1 MSIFQNIFSMFKSSD
16 PSVLGIDIGSSS
28 VKVVQIKKK
37 KGRAVL
43 ETYGEL
49 ALGPY
54 AGVEIGRATA
64 LPTEKIVEALLDILK
79 ESKTNTKKCGISI
92 PLGASLISFIKLPP
106 TDPKDLATMIPIEA
120 RKYIPVPIS
129 EVALD
134 WWVIPKEEQD
144 FQDTPGGENKSPD
157 RDGVDVLVVVIH
169 NEAIAKYQEISQ
181 RTALEA
187 SFFEIEIFSTIRSVV
202 DQGIQSQM
210 IFDMGAS
217 STKLYIIERGVLQN
231 SHTISRGSQDITLA
245 ISKALGISV
254 AEAETMKRTYGLKDP
269 EKKELSESIALTL
282 DFIFYEANRVL
293 LNYQKKY
300 NKTIGKVILT
310 GGGVLLKGFDELA
323 KSSLQSEVILG
334 NPFGKVETPAF
345 LEEVLKNAGPEF
357 AVAMGIALRKLQEIE

>member
-1 MSIFQNIFSMFKSSD
+1 MSIFQKFFSLFGSND

-54 AGVEIGRATA
+54 AGVEIGRATS

-92 PLGASLISFIKLPP
+92 PLAASLISFIRLPLI
-106 TDPKDLATMIPIEA
+106 DPKDLATMIPIEA

-134 WWVIPKEEQD
+134 WWVIPKEEPD
-144 FQDTPGGENKSPD
+144 FQDTPAGENKAPE
-157 RDGVDVLVVVIH
+157 REGVDVLVVAIH
-169 NEAIAKYQEISQ
+169 NEAIAKYQDISQ
-181 RTALEA
+181 RAILEA
-187 SFFEIEIFSTIRSVV
+187 SFFEIEIFSTIRSVI

-245 ISKALGISV
+245 ISKSLGITI
-254 AEAETMKRTYGLKDP
+254 AEAETMKRTYGLKNP
-269 EKKELSESIALTL
+269 EKKDLSESISLTL

-323 KSSLQSEVILG
+323 KSSLQSEVSLG

>member
-1 MSIFQNIFSMFKSSD
+1 MFNSTD
-16 PSVLGIDIGSSS
+16 QSVLGIDIGSSS
-28 VKVVQIKKK
+28 VKVVQIKRK

-54 AGVEIGRATA
+54 AGIEVGRATS
-64 LPTEKIVEALLDILK
+64 LPTDKLVEALIDIIK
-79 ESKTNTKKCGISI
+79 ESKASTKKCGIAI
-92 PLGASLISFIKLPP
+92 PLSSSLVSFIHLPP

-134 WWVIPKEEQD
+134 WWVIPKEEQK
-144 FQDTPGGENKSPD
+144 FQDSPGSEIKSPEP
-157 RDGVDVLVVVIH
+157 DGVDVLVVVIH
-169 NEAIAKYQEISQ
+169 NDAIAKYQEISQ
-181 RTALEA
+181 KVALEA
-187 SFFEIEIFSTIRSVV
+187 SFFEIEIFSTIRAVI
-202 DQGIQSQM
+202 DQGIESQM
-210 IFDMGAS
+210 IFDMGAG

-245 ISKALGISV
+245 VSRSLGISV
-254 AEAETMKRTYGLKDP
+254 AEAETLKRTYGLKNP
-269 EKKELSESIALTL
+269 ENKELSESITLTL

-323 KSSLQSEVILG
+323 KTSLQSDVVLG

-345 LEEVLKNAGPEF
+345 LEAVLKNAGPEF
-357 AVAMGIALRKLQEIE
+357 AVAMGIALRKLQELE